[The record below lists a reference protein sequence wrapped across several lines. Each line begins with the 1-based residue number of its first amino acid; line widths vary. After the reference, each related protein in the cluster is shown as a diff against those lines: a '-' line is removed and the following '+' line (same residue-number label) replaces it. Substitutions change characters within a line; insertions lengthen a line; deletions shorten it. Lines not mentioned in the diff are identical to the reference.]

1 MFRKLISTEN
11 DAATAI
17 LRLALGVVFFAHG
30 AQKML
35 GWFGGDG
42 FNGTMGF
49 FTKTMHIPALFAILA
64 IAAEFFGG
72 LGLIVGLL
80 SRVAAL
86 GIALNM
92 LVAIAMVHY
101 QFGFFMNWFG
111 TQKGEGYEY
120 HVLAVGMAV
129 LVTVRGAG
137 RRLPRQGID
146 GGPDSIGAPGHEPH
160 PLPVQSRGQEERRRE
175 SPLNDPWVYSVP
187 SEAGRGPLRSGALYE
202 LPPRTLPVTL
212 PWHRCCCVLA

>member
-49 FTKTMHIPALFAILA
+49 FTKTMHIPALFATLA

-101 QFGFFMNWFG
+101 QC
-111 TQKGEGYEY
+111 T
-120 HVLAVGMAV
+120 A
-129 LVTVRGAG
+129 
-137 RRLPRQGID
+137 
-146 GGPDSIGAPGHEPH
+146 PDFLDS
-160 PLPVQSRGQEERRRE
+160 
-175 SPLNDPWVYSVP
+175 
-187 SEAGRGPLRSGALYE
+187 
-202 LPPRTLPVTL
+202 
-212 PWHRCCCVLA
+212 